1 MLKSGPTPTN
11 PVDEDVRSKPS
22 VILNWSYERIMYNR
36 PITSE
41 PPIASKNTEGSISIS
56 TNGSY
61 KTKIPRISLVCH
73 INRHVRFFFFS
84 RPSMYNQTITG
95 SALAIILKT
104 FLPQGRVT
112 VWRWV
117 QITLLCYLETFD
129 NLQKRKIV
137 FLWTE
142 DRILN
147 RWPKS
152 KKFVYR
158 WNG

>member
-1 MLKSGPTPTN
+1 MRELCTIGPLRQSLQLLPKTPRDRYLFLQMVHIKQRFQGLAWHVTST
-11 PVDEDVRSKPS
+11 DTS
-22 VILNWSYERIMYNR
+22 VFS
-36 PITSE
+36 
-41 PPIASKNTEGSISIS
+41 
-56 TNGSY
+56 
-61 KTKIPRISLVCH
+61 
-73 INRHVRFFFFS
+73 FFS

-117 QITLLCYLETFD
+117 QITLLCCLETFD

-158 WNG
+158 CNG